1 MQIII
6 VELDTGEREFFDRL
20 ADGFIFA
27 KEKEAERIHSVEYV
41 AIGDT
46 LADEIIVYRGQE
58 LRNMIRAYNLRGWI
72 VDGADNVPIV
82 ES

>member
-27 KEKEAERIHSVEYV
+27 KEMESQRTHCVEYV

-46 LADEIIVYRGQE
+46 VADEIIVYRGQE

-72 VDGADNVPIV
+72 VDGTGSIPIV
-82 ES
+82 E